1 MSYTTFDVATENAA
15 WKPDAE
21 PKTITVTVK
30 VTNTGSC
37 AGKEV
42 VQIYAACPFGKLKKE
57 RKRLVAFGKT
67 ALLQPGESET
77 LHLKVPTVL
86 LESYRTGKAVY
97 CMEAGDYDFLVGTS
111 SRDVTL
117 AARLTLDK
125 TVETEHLTA
134 ARRIK
139 GNSAGRGKRGALESR
154 TGADVGRKESRNPAA
169 VPG

>member
-67 ALLQPGESET
+67 ALLQPGESDAQIYGKYNTVPYDKLKLDLFYIENYSLWMELET
-77 LHLKVPTVL
+77 DSY
-86 LESYRTGKAVY
+86 ESKKP
-97 CMEAGDYDFLVGTS
+97 F
-111 SRDVTL
+111 
-117 AARLTLDK
+117 
-125 TVETEHLTA
+125 
-134 ARRIK
+134 
-139 GNSAGRGKRGALESR
+139 
-154 TGADVGRKESRNPAA
+154 
-169 VPG
+169 

>member
-21 PKTITVTVK
+21 SKTITVTVK

-67 ALLQPGESET
+67 ALLQPGESRHCTLRYQLSCWNPTGQAKPYTVWRPET
-77 LHLKVPTVL
+77 MIFWSEPQ
-86 LESYRTGKAVY
+86 
-97 CMEAGDYDFLVGTS
+97 AGM
-111 SRDVTL
+111 
-117 AARLTLDK
+117 
-125 TVETEHLTA
+125 
-134 ARRIK
+134 
-139 GNSAGRGKRGALESR
+139 
-154 TGADVGRKESRNPAA
+154 
-169 VPG
+169 